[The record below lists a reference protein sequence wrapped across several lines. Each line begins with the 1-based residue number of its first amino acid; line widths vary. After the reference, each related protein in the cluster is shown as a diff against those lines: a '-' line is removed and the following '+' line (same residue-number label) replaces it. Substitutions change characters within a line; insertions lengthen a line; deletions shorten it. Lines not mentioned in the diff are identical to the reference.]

1 MKSYKI
7 IFDLSRKFKY
17 IKKIFKKLISYFFIV
32 RPRLK
37 ILLNKQPRSKLLLPY
52 LITTRGHD
60 LHKNK
65 RTWGQSPTWT
75 LSYLSVFTN
84 WRPCACMQQLQSHMD
99 VSVSTFNTRLQFST
113 KAKDFQTPNQTFN
126 FFLSS
131 ISKSKRAAQIIS
143 SLTIL
148 YPTRK

>member
-1 MKSYKI
+1 
-7 IFDLSRKFKY
+7 
-17 IKKIFKKLISYFFIV
+17 
-32 RPRLK
+32 
-37 ILLNKQPRSKLLLPY
+37 
-52 LITTRGHD
+52 
-60 LHKNK
+60 
-65 RTWGQSPTWT
+65 
-75 LSYLSVFTN
+75 
-84 WRPCACMQQLQSHMD
+84 MQQLQSHMD